1 MPDFVSTE
9 EIIQLARR
17 RVHQGVWDYLVGGSE
32 SETTLRRNRLAFD
45 RLAFRPRVLRDVS
58 SIDTSTEFLGHKLRI
73 PVMLAPV
80 GSLQVFDPG
89 GGAAATKAAA
99 EFGIMHVLSSVTEPT
114 LEETASCVDYPKMF
128 QLYVHGD
135 WKWIEDIIGRV
146 VEADY
151 KALCVTVDVQ
161 HYSRRERVMVERW
174 VQPTRRAP
182 RDPYFG
188 AALTW
193 DLVDRIRDL
202 AGLPFMLKGI
212 ATVEDALIAVE
223 HGVDVIWVSNH
234 GGRQL
239 DHGLGSLGRAAGD
252 RRGRGRSGGRHHG
265 RRRAA
270 RERRAEGGGARRE
283 GCRHRQAA
291 GVGPLGRRVSGRS
304 AHAGDHAGRDD
315 QRDGTAGRH
324 VDGPT
329 RPGVRVQD
337 GRHRHV
343 APRDEL
349 VGEHAVGADRVGGRR
364 AAR

>member
-1 MPDFVSTE
+1 MADFVSTE

-58 SIDTSTEFLGHKLRI
+58 SIDTSTTFLGHKLRI
-73 PVMLAPV
+73 PVVLAPV
-80 GSLQVFDPG
+80 GSLQVFDPEG
-89 GGAAATKAAA
+89 GVAATRAAA
-99 EFGIMHVLSSVTEPT
+99 EYGIMHVLSSVTAPT
-114 LEETASCVDYPKMF
+114 LEETANCVDYPKMF

-135 WKWIEDIIGRV
+135 WAWIEDIIGRV

-182 RDPYFG
+182 RDPYYG

-193 DLVDRIRDL
+193 DLMDRIRDL
-202 AGLPFMLKGI
+202 AGLPFMIKGI
-212 ATVEDALIAVE
+212 ATVEDALIALD

-239 DHGLGSLGRAAGD
+239 DHGLGSMEVLQEIVEAVDGRAEVIMDGGVL
-252 RRGRGRSGGRHHG
+252 RGSDVLK
-265 RRRAA
+265 AVA
-270 RERRAEGGGARRE
+270 LGAKAVAI
-283 GCRHRQAA
+283 GKLQAWGLSAA
-291 GVGPLGRRVSGRS
+291 GSDGVVNMLEILEDEMRS
-304 AHAGDHAGRDD
+304 AMGLL
-315 QRDGTAGRH
+315 
-324 VDGPT
+324 
-329 RPGVRVQD
+329 GVTSM
-337 GRHRHV
+337 
-343 APRDEL
+343 DEL
-349 VGEHAVGADRVGGRR
+349 GPEFVTKTDAVVTSPHEMSAWVNMPSDRIG
-364 AAR
+364 

>member
-1 MPDFVSTE
+1 MPPDFVSTE

-99 EFGIMHVLSSVTEPT
+99 EFGIMHVLSSVTEPA

-182 RDPYFG
+182 RDPYWG

-239 DHGLGSLGRAAGD
+239 DHGLGSLDVLQEIVEAVDGRADVIMDGGVL
-252 RRGRGRSGGRHHG
+252 RGSDVLK
-265 RRRAA
+265 AVA
-270 RERRAEGGGARRE
+270 LGAKAVAI
-283 GCRHRQAA
+283 GKLQAWGLSADGSA
-291 GVGPLGRRVSGRS
+291 GVVRMLEIMQDEMTSAMGLLGVTSMDQLGPEYVTKT
-304 AHAGDHAGRDD
+304 D
-315 QRDGTAGRH
+315 
-324 VDGPT
+324 
-329 RPGVRVQD
+329 
-337 GRHRHV
+337 
-343 APRDEL
+343 
-349 VGEHAVGADRVGGRR
+349 AVVTSPHEMSSWVNMPSERIG
-364 AAR
+364 

>member
-1 MPDFVSTE
+1 MPPDFVSTE

-89 GGAAATKAAA
+89 GGAAATQAAA
-99 EFGIMHVLSSVTEPT
+99 EFGIMHVLSSVTEPA

-182 RDPYFG
+182 RDPYWG

-212 ATVEDALIAVE
+212 ATVEDALIAVD

-239 DHGLGSLGRAAGD
+239 DHGLGSLDVLQEIVEAVDGRADVIMDGGVL
-252 RRGRGRSGGRHHG
+252 RGSDVLK
-265 RRRAA
+265 AVA
-270 RERRAEGGGARRE
+270 LGAKAVAI
-283 GCRHRQAA
+283 GKLQAWGLSADGSA
-291 GVGPLGRRVSGRS
+291 GVVRMLEIMQDEMTSAMGLLGVTSMDQLGPEYVCKT
-304 AHAGDHAGRDD
+304 D
-315 QRDGTAGRH
+315 
-324 VDGPT
+324 
-329 RPGVRVQD
+329 
-337 GRHRHV
+337 
-343 APRDEL
+343 
-349 VGEHAVGADRVGGRR
+349 AVVTEPHEMSSWVNMPSERIG
-364 AAR
+364 

>member
-99 EFGIMHVLSSVTEPT
+99 EFGIMHVLSSVTEPA

-239 DHGLGSLGRAAGD
+239 DHGLGSLDVLQEIVEAVDGRADVIMDGGVL
-252 RRGRGRSGGRHHG
+252 RGSDVLK
-265 RRRAA
+265 AVA
-270 RERRAEGGGARRE
+270 LGAKAVAI
-283 GCRHRQAA
+283 GKLQAWGLSADGSA
-291 GVGPLGRRVSGRS
+291 GVVRMLEIMQDEMTSAMGLLGVTSMDQLGPEYVTKT
-304 AHAGDHAGRDD
+304 D
-315 QRDGTAGRH
+315 
-324 VDGPT
+324 
-329 RPGVRVQD
+329 
-337 GRHRHV
+337 
-343 APRDEL
+343 
-349 VGEHAVGADRVGGRR
+349 AVVTSPHEMSSWVNMPSERIG
-364 AAR
+364 

>member
-58 SIDTSTEFLGHKLRI
+58 SIDTSTTFLGHKLRI

-80 GSLQVFDPG
+80 GSLQVFDPEG
-89 GGAAATKAAA
+89 GVAATRAAA
-99 EFGIMHVLSSVTEPT
+99 EYGIMHVLSSVTAPS
-114 LEETASCVDYPKMF
+114 LEETAACVDYPKMF

-135 WKWIEDIIGRV
+135 WAWIEDIIARV

-182 RDPYFG
+182 RDPYWG

-193 DLVDRIRDL
+193 DLMDRIRDL
-202 AGLPFMLKGI
+202 AGLPFMIKGI
-212 ATVEDALIAVE
+212 ATVEDALIALE

-239 DHGLGSLGRAAGD
+239 DHGLGSMDVLQEIVEAVDGRAEIVVDGGVL
-252 RRGRGRSGGRHHG
+252 RGSDVLK
-265 RRRAA
+265 AVA
-270 RERRAEGGGARRE
+270 LGAKAVAI
-283 GCRHRQAA
+283 GKLQAWGLSADGSA
-291 GVGPLGRRVSGRS
+291 GVVRMLEIMEDEMTSAMGLLGVTSMDQLGPEYIVKTDAVVTSPHEMS
-304 AHAGDHAGRDD
+304 AW
-315 QRDGTAGRH
+315 
-324 VDGPT
+324 VNMP
-329 RPGVRVQD
+329 V
-337 GRHRHV
+337 
-343 APRDEL
+343 
-349 VGEHAVGADRVGGRR
+349 DRVG
-364 AAR
+364 

>member
-1 MPDFVSTE
+1 MPPDFVSTE

-99 EFGIMHVLSSVTEPT
+99 EFGIMHVLSSVTEPA

-239 DHGLGSLGRAAGD
+239 DHGLGSLDVLQEIVEAVDGRADVIMDGGVL
-252 RRGRGRSGGRHHG
+252 RGSDVLK
-265 RRRAA
+265 AVA
-270 RERRAEGGGARRE
+270 LGAKAVAI
-283 GCRHRQAA
+283 GKLQAWGLSADGSA
-291 GVGPLGRRVSGRS
+291 GVVRMLEIMQDEMTSAMGLLGVTSMDQLGPEYVCKTDAIVTSPHEMSSWVNMPSERIG
-304 AHAGDHAGRDD
+304 
-315 QRDGTAGRH
+315 
-324 VDGPT
+324 
-329 RPGVRVQD
+329 
-337 GRHRHV
+337 
-343 APRDEL
+343 
-349 VGEHAVGADRVGGRR
+349 
-364 AAR
+364 

>member
-212 ATVEDALIAVE
+212 ATVEDALIAVD

-239 DHGLGSLGRAAGD
+239 DHGLGSLDVLQEIVEAVDGRADVIMDGGVL
-252 RRGRGRSGGRHHG
+252 RGSDVLK
-265 RRRAA
+265 AVA
-270 RERRAEGGGARRE
+270 LGAKAVAI
-283 GCRHRQAA
+283 GKLQAWGLSADGSA
-291 GVGPLGRRVSGRS
+291 GVVRMLEIMQDEMTSAMGLLGVTSMDQLGPEYVCKTDAIVTSPHEMSSWVNMPSERIG
-304 AHAGDHAGRDD
+304 
-315 QRDGTAGRH
+315 
-324 VDGPT
+324 
-329 RPGVRVQD
+329 
-337 GRHRHV
+337 
-343 APRDEL
+343 
-349 VGEHAVGADRVGGRR
+349 
-364 AAR
+364 

>member
-1 MPDFVSTE
+1 MADFVSTE

-58 SIDTSTEFLGHKLRI
+58 SIDTSTTFLGHKLRI
-73 PVMLAPV
+73 PVVLAPV
-80 GSLQVFDPG
+80 GSLQVFDPEG
-89 GGAAATKAAA
+89 GVAATRAAA
-99 EFGIMHVLSSVTEPT
+99 EYGIMHVLSSVTAPT
-114 LEETASCVDYPKMF
+114 LEETANCVDYPKMF

-135 WKWIEDIIGRV
+135 WAWIEDIIGRV

-193 DLVDRIRDL
+193 DLMDRIRDL
-202 AGLPFMLKGI
+202 AGLPFMIKGI
-212 ATVEDALIAVE
+212 ATVEDALIAVD

-239 DHGLGSLGRAAGD
+239 DHGLGSMEVLQEIVEAVDGRAEVIMDGGVL
-252 RRGRGRSGGRHHG
+252 RGSDVLK
-265 RRRAA
+265 AVA
-270 RERRAEGGGARRE
+270 LGAKAVAI
-283 GCRHRQAA
+283 GKLQAWGLSAA
-291 GVGPLGRRVSGRS
+291 GSDGVVNMLEILEDEMTSAMGLLGVTSMNDLGPEFVTKTDAVVTSPHEMS
-304 AHAGDHAGRDD
+304 AW
-315 QRDGTAGRH
+315 
-324 VDGPT
+324 VNMPM
-329 RPGVRVQD
+329 
-337 GRHRHV
+337 
-343 APRDEL
+343 
-349 VGEHAVGADRVGGRR
+349 DRIG
-364 AAR
+364 

>member
-99 EFGIMHVLSSVTEPT
+99 EFGIMHVLSSVTEPA

-239 DHGLGSLGRAAGD
+239 DHGLGSLDVLQEIVEAVDGRAEVIMDGGVL
-252 RRGRGRSGGRHHG
+252 RGSDVLK
-265 RRRAA
+265 AVA
-270 RERRAEGGGARRE
+270 LGAKAVAI
-283 GCRHRQAA
+283 GKLQAWGLSADGSA
-291 GVGPLGRRVSGRS
+291 GVVRMLEIMQDEMTSAMGLLGVTSMDQLGPEYVCKTDAIVTSPHEMSSWVNMPSERIG
-304 AHAGDHAGRDD
+304 
-315 QRDGTAGRH
+315 
-324 VDGPT
+324 
-329 RPGVRVQD
+329 
-337 GRHRHV
+337 
-343 APRDEL
+343 
-349 VGEHAVGADRVGGRR
+349 
-364 AAR
+364 

>member
-58 SIDTSTEFLGHKLRI
+58 SIDTSTTFLGHKLRI
-73 PVMLAPV
+73 PAMLAPV
-80 GSLQVFDPG
+80 GSLQVFDPEG
-89 GGAAATKAAA
+89 GVAATRAAA
-99 EFGIMHVLSSVTEPT
+99 EFGIMHVLSSVTAPT
-114 LEETASCVDYPKMF
+114 LEETANCVDYPKMF

-135 WKWIEDIIGRV
+135 WAWIEDIIGRV

-182 RDPYFG
+182 RDPYWG

-193 DLVDRIRDL
+193 DLMDRIRDL
-202 AGLPFMLKGI
+202 AGLPFMIKGI
-212 ATVEDALIAVE
+212 ATVEDALIALD

-239 DHGLGSLGRAAGD
+239 DHGLGSMDVLREIVEAVDGRAEIVVDGGVL
-252 RRGRGRSGGRHHG
+252 RGSDILK
-265 RRRAA
+265 AVA
-270 RERRAEGGGARRE
+270 LGAKAVAI
-283 GCRHRQAA
+283 GKLQAWGLSAA
-291 GVGPLGRRVSGRS
+291 GSDGVVRMLEILEDEMTSAMGLLGVTSI
-304 AHAGDHAGRDD
+304 
-315 QRDGTAGRH
+315 
-324 VDGPT
+324 
-329 RPGVRVQD
+329 
-337 GRHRHV
+337 
-343 APRDEL
+343 DEL
-349 VGEHAVGADRVGGRR
+349 GPEYVVKTDAVVTSPHEMSAWVNMPIDRVG
-364 AAR
+364 

>member
-99 EFGIMHVLSSVTEPT
+99 EFGIMHVLSSVTEPA

-182 RDPYFG
+182 RDPYWG

-212 ATVEDALIAVE
+212 ATVEDALIAVD

-239 DHGLGSLGRAAGD
+239 DHGLGSLDVLQEIVEAVDGRAEVIMDGGVL
-252 RRGRGRSGGRHHG
+252 RGSDVLK
-265 RRRAA
+265 AVA
-270 RERRAEGGGARRE
+270 LGAKAVAI
-283 GCRHRQAA
+283 GKLQAWGLSADGSA
-291 GVGPLGRRVSGRS
+291 GVVRMLEIMQDEMTSAMGLLGVTSMDQLGPEYVCKT
-304 AHAGDHAGRDD
+304 D
-315 QRDGTAGRH
+315 
-324 VDGPT
+324 
-329 RPGVRVQD
+329 
-337 GRHRHV
+337 
-343 APRDEL
+343 
-349 VGEHAVGADRVGGRR
+349 AVVTSPHEMSSWVNMPAERIG
-364 AAR
+364 

>member
-58 SIDTSTEFLGHKLRI
+58 SIDTSTTFLGHKLRI
-73 PVMLAPV
+73 PAMLAPV
-80 GSLQVFDPG
+80 GSLQVFDPEG
-89 GGAAATKAAA
+89 GVAATRAAA
-99 EFGIMHVLSSVTEPT
+99 EYGIMHVLSSVTEPS
-114 LEETASCVDYPKMF
+114 LEETANCVDYPKMF

-135 WKWIEDIIGRV
+135 WGWIEDIIGRV

-182 RDPYFG
+182 RDPYWG

-193 DLVDRIRDL
+193 DLMDRIRDL
-202 AGLPFMLKGI
+202 AGLPFMIKGI
-212 ATVEDALIAVE
+212 ATVEDALIAVD

-239 DHGLGSLGRAAGD
+239 DHGLGSMDVLREIVEAVDGRAEIVVDGGVL
-252 RRGRGRSGGRHHG
+252 RGSDVLK
-265 RRRAA
+265 AVA
-270 RERRAEGGGARRE
+270 LGAKAVAL
-283 GCRHRQAA
+283 GKLQAWGLSAA
-291 GVGPLGRRVSGRS
+291 GSDGVVRMLEILEDEMTSAMGLLGVTSL
-304 AHAGDHAGRDD
+304 
-315 QRDGTAGRH
+315 
-324 VDGPT
+324 
-329 RPGVRVQD
+329 
-337 GRHRHV
+337 
-343 APRDEL
+343 DEL
-349 VGEHAVGADRVGGRR
+349 GPEYVVKTDAVVTSPHEMSAWVNMPTDRVG
-364 AAR
+364 

>member
-58 SIDTSTEFLGHKLRI
+58 SIDTSTTFLGHKLRI
-73 PVMLAPV
+73 PAMLAPV
-80 GSLQVFDPG
+80 GSLQVFDPEG
-89 GGAAATKAAA
+89 GVAATRAAA
-99 EFGIMHVLSSVTEPT
+99 EYGIMHVLSSVTAPT
-114 LEETASCVDYPKMF
+114 LEETANCVDYPKMF

-135 WKWIEDIIGRV
+135 WAWIEDIIGRV

-182 RDPYFG
+182 RDPYWG

-193 DLVDRIRDL
+193 DLMDRIRDL
-202 AGLPFMLKGI
+202 AGLPFMIKGI
-212 ATVEDALIAVE
+212 ATVEDALIAVD

-239 DHGLGSLGRAAGD
+239 DHGLGSMDVLQEIVEAVDGRAEIVVDGGVL
-252 RRGRGRSGGRHHG
+252 RGSDILK
-265 RRRAA
+265 AVA
-270 RERRAEGGGARRE
+270 LGAKAVAI
-283 GCRHRQAA
+283 GKLQAWGLSAA
-291 GVGPLGRRVSGRS
+291 GSDGVVRMLEILEDEMTSAMGLLGVTSI
-304 AHAGDHAGRDD
+304 
-315 QRDGTAGRH
+315 
-324 VDGPT
+324 
-329 RPGVRVQD
+329 
-337 GRHRHV
+337 
-343 APRDEL
+343 DEL
-349 VGEHAVGADRVGGRR
+349 GPEYVVKTDAVVTTPHEMSAWVNMPVDRVP
-364 AAR
+364 

>member
-99 EFGIMHVLSSVTEPT
+99 EFGIMHVLSSVTEPA

-239 DHGLGSLGRAAGD
+239 DHGLGSLDVLQEIVEAVDGRADVIMDGGVL
-252 RRGRGRSGGRHHG
+252 RGSDVLK
-265 RRRAA
+265 AVA
-270 RERRAEGGGARRE
+270 LGAKAVAI
-283 GCRHRQAA
+283 GKLQAWGLSADGSA
-291 GVGPLGRRVSGRS
+291 GVVRMLEIMQDEMTSAMGLLGVTSMDQLGPEYVCKT
-304 AHAGDHAGRDD
+304 D
-315 QRDGTAGRH
+315 
-324 VDGPT
+324 
-329 RPGVRVQD
+329 
-337 GRHRHV
+337 
-343 APRDEL
+343 
-349 VGEHAVGADRVGGRR
+349 AVVTSPHEMSSWVNMPSERIG
-364 AAR
+364 

>member
-1 MPDFVSTE
+1 MADFVSTE

-58 SIDTSTEFLGHKLRI
+58 SIDTSTTFLGHKLRI
-73 PVMLAPV
+73 PVVLAPV
-80 GSLQVFDPG
+80 GSLQVFDPEG
-89 GGAAATKAAA
+89 GVAATRAAA
-99 EFGIMHVLSSVTEPT
+99 EYGIMHVLSSVTAPT
-114 LEETASCVDYPKMF
+114 LEETANCVDYPKMF

-135 WKWIEDIIGRV
+135 WAWIEDIIGRV

-182 RDPYFG
+182 RDPYYG

-193 DLVDRIRDL
+193 DLMDRIRDL
-202 AGLPFMLKGI
+202 AGLPFMIKGI
-212 ATVEDALIAVE
+212 ATVEDALIAVD

-239 DHGLGSLGRAAGD
+239 DHGLGSMEVLQEIVEAVDGRAEVIVDGGVL
-252 RRGRGRSGGRHHG
+252 RGSDVLK
-265 RRRAA
+265 AVA
-270 RERRAEGGGARRE
+270 LGAKAVAI
-283 GCRHRQAA
+283 GKLQAWGLSAA
-291 GVGPLGRRVSGRS
+291 GSDGVVNMLQILEDEMRS
-304 AHAGDHAGRDD
+304 AMGLL
-315 QRDGTAGRH
+315 
-324 VDGPT
+324 
-329 RPGVRVQD
+329 GVTSM
-337 GRHRHV
+337 
-343 APRDEL
+343 DEL
-349 VGEHAVGADRVGGRR
+349 GPEFVTKTDAVVTSPHEMSAWVNMPSDRIG
-364 AAR
+364 

>member
-1 MPDFVSTE
+1 
-9 EIIQLARR
+9 
-17 RVHQGVWDYLVGGSE
+17 
-32 SETTLRRNRLAFD
+32 
-45 RLAFRPRVLRDVS
+45 
-58 SIDTSTEFLGHKLRI
+58 
-73 PVMLAPV
+73 
-80 GSLQVFDPG
+80 
-89 GGAAATKAAA
+89 
-99 EFGIMHVLSSVTEPT
+99 MHVLSSVTEPT

-239 DHGLGSLGRAAGD
+239 DHGLGSLDVLQEIVEAVDGRADVIMDGGVL
-252 RRGRGRSGGRHHG
+252 RGSDVLK
-265 RRRAA
+265 AVA
-270 RERRAEGGGARRE
+270 LGAKAVAI
-283 GCRHRQAA
+283 GKLQAWGLSADGSA
-291 GVGPLGRRVSGRS
+291 GVVRMLEIMQDEMTSAMGLLGVTSMDQLGPEYVCKTDAIVTSPHEMSSWVNMPSERIG
-304 AHAGDHAGRDD
+304 
-315 QRDGTAGRH
+315 
-324 VDGPT
+324 
-329 RPGVRVQD
+329 
-337 GRHRHV
+337 
-343 APRDEL
+343 
-349 VGEHAVGADRVGGRR
+349 
-364 AAR
+364 

>member
-1 MPDFVSTE
+1 MPPDFVSTE

-73 PVMLAPV
+73 PVVLAPV

-89 GGAAATKAAA
+89 GGAAATQAAA

-239 DHGLGSLGRAAGD
+239 DHGLGSLDVLQEIVEAVDGRADVIMDGGVL
-252 RRGRGRSGGRHHG
+252 RGSDVLK
-265 RRRAA
+265 AVA
-270 RERRAEGGGARRE
+270 LGAKAVAI
-283 GCRHRQAA
+283 GKLQAWGLSADGSA
-291 GVGPLGRRVSGRS
+291 GVVRMLEIMQDEMTSAMGLLGVTSMDQLGPEYVCKTDAIVTSPHEMSSWVNMPSERIG
-304 AHAGDHAGRDD
+304 
-315 QRDGTAGRH
+315 
-324 VDGPT
+324 
-329 RPGVRVQD
+329 
-337 GRHRHV
+337 
-343 APRDEL
+343 
-349 VGEHAVGADRVGGRR
+349 
-364 AAR
+364 